1 MQPSKLRSITLAT
14 LAGITLSA
22 CGDSAGVDGD
32 AHIRVL
38 LTDAAAE
45 YIGTASVDIGAVE
58 LIPTEQGTPVLLTE
72 DGTDGLTNL
81 FELQNA
87 ATMVLAEAT
96 FAAGSY
102 SQLRLIVEAAHV
114 SLTDGY
120 EFNDGSTEM
129 DLIVPSGAETGI
141 KLLLGVADAD
151 EQGPLIIAT
160 GEMELVLDFD
170 VGQSFV
176 IQGDPETPAGINSVL
191 FTPTIRVA
199 VPSAAGTI
207 TGNVSTSLESVS
219 VEGLAVMAD
228 RADKGEVEEFQTE
241 TATTT
246 TNADGTYALH
256 FLVPGTYVVT
266 VTTSEALTTAPE
278 SVEVD
283 VGAAET
289 VPDVDFE
296 VVASG

>member
-1 MQPSKLRSITLAT
+1 
-14 LAGITLSA
+14 
-22 CGDSAGVDGD
+22 
-32 AHIRVL
+32 
-38 LTDAAAE
+38 
-45 YIGTASVDIGAVE
+45 
-58 LIPTEQGTPVLLTE
+58 
-72 DGTDGLTNL
+72 
-81 FELQNA
+81 
-87 ATMVLAEAT
+87 
-96 FAAGSY
+96 
-102 SQLRLIVEAAHV
+102 
-114 SLTDGY
+114 
-120 EFNDGSTEM
+120 
-129 DLIVPSGAETGI
+129 
-141 KLLLGVADAD
+141 
-151 EQGPLIIAT
+151 
-160 GEMELVLDFD
+160 
-170 VGQSFV
+170 
-176 IQGDPETPAGINSVL
+176 
-191 FTPTIRVA
+191 VA